1 MKATAATKMPTI
13 AFGDRLFPLLVDEDG
28 LVIVVAPVFVDTE
41 LLVVDILVVNVLV
54 VDVLLVDVLLVD
66 VIYRQTCSTLAVIE
80 SVSKIVYSEK
90 LYLDIF

>member
-54 VDVLLVDVLLVD
+54 VDV
-66 VIYRQTCSTLAVIE
+66 IYRQTCSTLAVTE
-80 SVSKIVYSEK
+80 SVTKIVYSEN
-90 LYLDIF
+90 LCLDTF

>member
-54 VDVLLVDVLLVD
+54 VDV
-66 VIYRQTCSTLAVIE
+66 IYRQTCSTLAVIE
-80 SVSKIVYSEK
+80 SVTKIVYSEN
-90 LYLDIF
+90 LCLDTF

>member
-1 MKATAATKMPTI
+1 MKATAATRMPTI

-54 VDVLLVDVLLVD
+54 VDA
-66 VIYRQTCSTLAVIE
+66 IYRQTCSTLAVIE
-80 SVSKIVYSEK
+80 SVAKIVYSEK